1 MNLIKKITLLTIASS
16 ALFITLGAQ
25 ATLITN
31 GDFENGHT
39 GWTGVTGGNFIHSS
53 GGNPGASLVLN
64 DGPGPVPTA
73 YQFVSGLVLGT
84 TYDISLDAKTYYN
97 CCNSSTILGAGIA
110 IDGNQFDFL
119 VTNGQAWTG
128 YSFSFVYGGGDANLS
143 LSSQRNGT
151 DSDAEFDNVSLT
163 AATNVPEPSIIAL
176 FGLGLVGLGFARRR
190 QS

>member
-1 MNLIKKITLLTIASS
+1 MSLIKKITLLSIASS

-31 GDFENGHT
+31 GDFENGDT
-39 GWTGVTGGNFIHSS
+39 GWTGVTGGNFIHSG
-53 GGNPGASLVLN
+53 GGNPGKSLVLN

-73 YQFVSGLVLGT
+73 YQFVSGLVSGT
-84 TYDISLDAKTYYN
+84 TYDINFDAKTFYN
-97 CCNSSTILGAGIA
+97 CCNDAAILGAGVA
-110 IDGNQFDFL
+110 IDGNQFEFL
-119 VTNGQAWTG
+119 VTNGQSWTD
-128 YSFSFVYGGGDANLS
+128 YSFTFVYGGGDANLF

-163 AATNVPEPSIIAL
+163 AATVIPEPSIIAL
-176 FGLGLVGLGFARRR
+176 FALGIVCIGFARRR

>member
-1 MNLIKKITLLTIASS
+1 MNLLKKITLLSIAFS
-16 ALFITLGAQ
+16 ALFISLGAQ

-31 GDFENGHT
+31 GDFENGYT
-39 GWTGVTGGNFIHSS
+39 GWTGVTGSNFIYSG
-53 GGNPGASLVLN
+53 GGNPGSSLVLN

-73 YQFVSGLVLGT
+73 NQFVSGLVLGT
-84 TYDISLDAKTYYN
+84 TYEISFDAKTFYN
-97 CCNSSTILGAGIA
+97 CCNNVTILGAGVA
-110 IDGNQFDFL
+110 IDGNQFEFL
-119 VTNGQAWTG
+119 VTNGQSWTD

-163 AATNVPEPSIIAL
+163 AATAIPEPSIIAV
-176 FGLGLVGLGFARRR
+176 FALGLVGISFARRR